1 MCLVLFFYMRSLF
14 LTYSISL
21 ILFCSGMVFANAEHV
36 PTKKAVA
43 VLSAT
48 KGNTVSGLF
57 YFHQFPNHVNV
68 SAHIKGLTPNQQHGV
83 HIHTYGDLTDMESGK
98 SAGGHYNPE
107 GHPHGLPPTLKRH
120 AGSYGN
126 VTANEKGEAFL
137 ELKDETI
144 TISGFK
150 NPVLG
155 RAVVV
160 HAKPDTGEQPSGSAG
175 PRIGLGVI
183 GLAK

>member
-1 MCLVLFFYMRSLF
+1 MRSLF
-14 LTYSISL
+14 LCYSMSVL
-21 ILFCSGMVFANAEHV
+21 LVFSGMVFANAEHV
-36 PTKKAVA
+36 PIKKAVA

-48 KGNTVSGLF
+48 KGNQVSGTF
-57 YFHQFPNHVNV
+57 YFFQQPDHVNV

-98 SAGGHYNPE
+98 TAGGHYNPE

-144 TISGFK
+144 TIVGFK